1 MKSYDYKDETKDV
14 KGKTERLN
22 AINELQQ
29 MLSDQKNVATLII
42 PHLDDVMQMIERN
55 IFRPLPNVKKSNL
68 GFSETGIEQ
77 EEDMDP
83 AWPHLQGIYEFFLQ
97 LVINEA
103 VEVRALKVYV
113 TPQFVQ
119 EFLEL
124 FDSEESVERDY
135 LKNILHKLY
144 AKLVPRRKMIRKA
157 INECFYSLIHEAHKF
172 NGAAELLD
180 ILASI
185 ISGFAVPLRDEHV
198 IFFKNVIIPLHKVQT
213 CSQFYEQL
221 LRCSMLFLTKDRTL
235 AIPLLEGLLR
245 YWPFANCVKETL
257 FLTELQEVLEVCEVE
272 KVKHLIP
279 RLFKRIVKCI
289 GGIHL
294 QVADRA
300 MCFFE
305 NDYFLNILKTYKDET
320 FPMLVPVIVDLAENH
335 WHKILQESLIAL
347 KTILKEIDP
356 FAFEEALKLNPS
368 QKKMYAMKQDEED
381 RQSLDKKW
389 EKLNQK
395 LKGSESNFKEPNFPF
410 QPDQLIRDYN

>member
-1 MKSYDYKDETKDV
+1 
-14 KGKTERLN
+14 
-22 AINELQQ
+22 
-29 MLSDQKNVATLII
+29 
-42 PHLDDVMQMIERN
+42 MIEKN

-68 GFSETGIEQ
+68 GMAETGVEAD
-77 EEDMDP
+77 EEMDP

-97 LVINEA
+97 LVIHESI
-103 VEVRALKVYV
+103 EVRSLKVYV

-119 EFLEL
+119 DFLEL

-157 INECFYSLIHEAHKF
+157 INECFFSLIHETHKF

-272 KVKHLIP
+272 RVEPLIP
-279 RLFKRIVKCI
+279 KLFKRIVKCI

-305 NDYFLNILKTYKDET
+305 NDYFLNILKTYKGET

-356 FAFEEALKLNPS
+356 YAFDESVKMTTKERKRFAV
-368 QKKMYAMKQDEED
+368 KQDEEERKSYD
-381 RQSLDKKW
+381 LKW
-389 EKLNQK
+389 GILNKK
-395 LKGSESNFKEPNFPF
+395 LKSSEKEYREPTYPF
-410 QPDQLIRDYN
+410 APSSLIRDYNSLYHKIYDKEKYVNM